1 MVNAA
6 LLIDT
11 INVTSVPEPLT
22 ILGSGIAL
30 GFRFYFKGKMNKN

>member
-1 MVNAA
+1 M
-6 LLIDT
+6 
-11 INVTSVPEPLT
+11 T